1 MERQIQHPKRVLQPL
16 KLTEADYY
24 TPPQAARVL
33 GLSRRRVT
41 QMLKEGYLQGEQL
54 ENGRW
59 KIPAV
64 AVTALLNART
74 KQPPP
79 PPRLRSQQVNKM
91 IEEAKERM
99 ALQEHRLERLTDSLS
114 RVFDRLERLE
124 DRMHELGKGLDR
136 QSR

>member
-1 MERQIQHPKRVLQPL
+1 
-16 KLTEADYY
+16 
-24 TPPQAARVL
+24 
-33 GLSRRRVT
+33 
-41 QMLKEGYLQGEQL
+41 MLKEGYLQGEQL

-74 KQPPP
+74 KQPPPP